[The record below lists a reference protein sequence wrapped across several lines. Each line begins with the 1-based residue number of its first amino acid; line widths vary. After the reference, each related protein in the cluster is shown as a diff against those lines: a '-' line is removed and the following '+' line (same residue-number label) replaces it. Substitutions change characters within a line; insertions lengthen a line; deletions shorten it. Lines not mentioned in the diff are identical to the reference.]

1 MKVLVVDDMAAMRHV
16 MMNMLRHVGFKQLDE
31 AVDGFQALGMLK
43 NNQYDLVITDLNMP
57 KMDGQQLLKSIRNDQ
72 ALKDTPVIMVTCEN
86 DKQKVQQALLEKVSG
101 FILKPFN
108 LQTLEK
114 QLSRLREAV

>member
-16 MMNMLRHVGFKQLDE
+16 MMNMLRHVGFEQLDE
-31 AVDGFQALGMLK
+31 AVDGYQALGMLK

-108 LQTLEK
+108 LRTLEK
-114 QLSRLREAV
+114 QLSRLKEAV

>member
-16 MMNMLRHVGFKQLDE
+16 MMNMLRHVGFEHLDE

-43 NNQYDLVITDLNMP
+43 NASYDLVITDLNMP

-72 ALKDTPVIMVTCEN
+72 KLKDTPVIMVTCEN
-86 DKQKVQQALLEKVSG
+86 DKKKVQQALLEKVSG

-114 QLSRLREAV
+114 QLSRLRAAV

>member
-16 MMNMLRHVGFKQLDE
+16 MMNMLRHVGFEQLDE
-31 AVDGFQALGMLK
+31 AVDGYQALGMLK
-43 NNQYDLVITDLNMP
+43 NSQYDLVITDLNMP

-114 QLSRLREAV
+114 QLSRLKEAV

>member
-1 MKVLVVDDMAAMRHV
+1 MKVLVVDDMVAMRLV
-16 MMNMLRHVGFKQLDE
+16 MINMLRHVGFEKLDE

-43 NNQYDLVITDLNMP
+43 NTSYDLVITDLNMP

-72 ALKDTPVIMVTCEN
+72 KLKDTPVIMVTCEN
-86 DKQKVQQALLEKVSG
+86 DKKKVQQALLEKVSG

-108 LQTLEK
+108 LKTLEK

>member
-16 MMNMLRHVGFKQLDE
+16 MMNMLRHVGFEQLDE
-31 AVDGFQALGMLK
+31 AVDGYQALGMLK
-43 NNQYDLVITDLNMP
+43 NSQYDLVITDLNMP

>member
-16 MMNMLRHVGFKQLDE
+16 MMNMLRHVGFEQLDE
-31 AVDGFQALGMLK
+31 AIDGYQALGMLK
-43 NNQYDLVITDLNMP
+43 NSQYDLVITDLNMP

-114 QLSRLREAV
+114 QLSRLKEAV

>member
-72 ALKDTPVIMVTCEN
+72 SLKDTPVIMVTCEN

>member
-1 MKVLVVDDMAAMRHV
+1 MRVLVVDDMAAMRHV
-16 MMNMLRHVGFKQLDE
+16 MINMLRHVGFEHLDE

-43 NNQYDLVITDLNMP
+43 NASYDLVITDLNMP

-72 ALKDTPVIMVTCEN
+72 KLKDTPVIMVTCEN
-86 DKQKVQQALLEKVSG
+86 DKKKVQQALLEKVSG

-114 QLSRLREAV
+114 QLSRLRAAV

>member
-16 MMNMLRHVGFKQLDE
+16 MLNMLRHVGFKQLDE

>member
-16 MMNMLRHVGFKQLDE
+16 MMNMLRHVGFNQLDE

>member
-16 MMNMLRHVGFKQLDE
+16 MMNMLRHVGFEHLDE
-31 AVDGFQALGMLK
+31 AIDGFQALGMLK
-43 NNQYDLVITDLNMP
+43 NASYDLVITDLNMP

>member
-1 MKVLVVDDMAAMRHV
+1 MRVLVVDDMAAMRHV
-16 MMNMLRHVGFKQLDE
+16 MINMLRHVGFEHLDE

-43 NNQYDLVITDLNMP
+43 NASYDLVITDLNMP

-72 ALKDTPVIMVTCEN
+72 KLKDTPVIMVTCEN
-86 DKQKVQQALLEKVSG
+86 DKKKVQQALLEKVSG

-114 QLSRLREAV
+114 QLSRLRAEV

>member
-16 MMNMLRHVGFKQLDE
+16 MMNMLRHVGFEHLDE
-31 AVDGFQALGMLK
+31 AIDGFQALGMLK
-43 NNQYDLVITDLNMP
+43 NASYDLVITDLNMP

-72 ALKDTPVIMVTCEN
+72 KLKDTPVIMVTCEN
-86 DKQKVQQALLEKVSG
+86 DKKKVQQALLEKVSG

-114 QLSRLREAV
+114 QLSRLRETV

>member
-1 MKVLVVDDMAAMRHV
+1 MRVLVVDDMAAMRHV
-16 MMNMLRHVGFKQLDE
+16 MINMLRHVGFEHLDE

-43 NNQYDLVITDLNMP
+43 NASYDLVITDLIMP

-72 ALKDTPVIMVTCEN
+72 KLKDTPVIMVTCEN
-86 DKQKVQQALLEKVSG
+86 DKKKVQQALLEKVSG

-114 QLSRLREAV
+114 QLSRLRAAV

>member
-16 MMNMLRHVGFKQLDE
+16 MMNMLRHVGFEHLDE

-43 NNQYDLVITDLNMP
+43 NASYDLVITDLNMP
-57 KMDGQQLLKSIRNDQ
+57 KIDGQQLLKSIRNDQ
-72 ALKDTPVIMVTCEN
+72 KLKDTPVIMVTCEN

>member
-16 MMNMLRHVGFKQLDE
+16 MMNMLRHVGFEQLDE

-43 NNQYDLVITDLNMP
+43 NSQYDLVITDLNMP

>member
-1 MKVLVVDDMAAMRHV
+1 MKVLVVDDMVAMRHV
-16 MMNMLRHVGFKQLDE
+16 MINMLRHVGFEQLDE

-43 NNQYDLVITDLNMP
+43 NTSYDLVITDLNMP

-72 ALKDTPVIMVTCEN
+72 KLKDTPVIMVTCEN

-108 LQTLEK
+108 LKTLEK